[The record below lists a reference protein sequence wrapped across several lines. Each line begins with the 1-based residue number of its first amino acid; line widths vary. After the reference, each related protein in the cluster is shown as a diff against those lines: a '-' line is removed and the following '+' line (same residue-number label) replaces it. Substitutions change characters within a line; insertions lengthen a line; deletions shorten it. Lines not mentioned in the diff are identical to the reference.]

1 MIRYEY
7 IKRLFDIL
15 FSLLI
20 LPIIAIIILFAGFF
34 VWLEDKGP
42 IFYLS
47 KRVGK
52 NGNIFCMYKLRSM
65 YVNAPQ
71 IRLKDG
77 SVYNS
82 EKDPRI
88 TVIGGF
94 LRKTSIDELPQIINV
109 LKGDM
114 SLIGPRPSTPYW
126 LTICKE
132 KHKEILKIVP
142 GITGYNQAY
151 FRNSVS
157 DEIKYENDLYYVQN
171 ISFFLDVK
179 IAFKTFKTVLTKEKI
194 Y

>member
-142 GITGYNQAY
+142 VLLVITKLIL
-151 FRNSVS
+151 
-157 DEIKYENDLYYVQN
+157 EIP
-171 ISFFLDVK
+171 
-179 IAFKTFKTVLTKEKI
+179 
-194 Y
+194 